1 VIRELKNMKIWKN
14 TSTLDGY
21 DEGLPFTSIKEEA
34 DIVLLGSK
42 PIGLEGFSNL
52 KGIFRVGISRDNVP
66 IEEAETM
73 GIIVRFPSQETIDIV
88 YEETACFT
96 CSLIFRMLYSEI
108 GTLDPWWKD
117 IRVQLND
124 KVLLVIGTGNIG
136 SRVAKKMQDFLK
148 VETYD
153 LLQNTTTELKSLIAS
168 ADCITLHIPESEEN
182 NNFMDGEKLSWMKDG
197 AALINTARGAI
208 VDEEAMLKEIESS
221 RLCAAFDVYWQEPY
235 QGKLKKYHPDRF
247 YMTPHVASTCNRFL
261 EGCRK
266 DLDILIEDLFRA

>member
-108 GTLDPWWKD
+108 GTLDPWWKG

-124 KVLLVIGTGNIG
+124 KVLLVIGMGNIG
-136 SRVAKKMQDFLK
+136 GRVAKKMKGFLK
-148 VETYD
+148 VDTFD
-153 LLQNTTTELKSLIAS
+153 VLQNTTAELKALIES
-168 ADCITLHIPESEEN
+168 ADCITLHIPKNEEN
-182 NNFMDGEKLSWMKDG
+182 NNFIDGEKLSWMKDG
-197 AALINTARGAI
+197 SVLINTARGAA
-208 VDEEAMLKEIESS
+208 VNEDALFKEIESF
-221 RLCAAFDVYWQEPY
+221 RLLAAFDVYWQEPY
-235 QGKLKKYHPDRF
+235 QGKLKKYHPDHF
-247 YMTPHVASTCNRFL
+247 YMTPHVASTCNGFL

>member
-1 VIRELKNMKIWKN
+1 MKNMKIWKN
-14 TSTLDGY
+14 TATLDGY
-21 DEGLPFTSIKEEA
+21 DEGLPFTNIKEEA

-42 PIGLEGFSNL
+42 PVSLEGFPNL

-108 GTLDPWWKD
+108 GTLDPWWKG

-124 KVLLVIGTGNIG
+124 KVLLVIGMGNIG
-136 SRVAKKMQDFLK
+136 GRVAKKMKGFLK
-148 VETYD
+148 VDTFD
-153 LLQNTTTELKSLIAS
+153 VLQNTTAELKALIEL
-168 ADCITLHIPESEEN
+168 ADCITLHIPKNEEN
-182 NNFMDGEKLSWMKDG
+182 NNFIDGEKLSWMKDG
-197 AALINTARGAI
+197 SVLINTARGAA
-208 VDEEAMLKEIESS
+208 VNEDALFKEIESF
-221 RLCAAFDVYWQEPY
+221 RLFAAFDVYWQEPY
-235 QGKLKKYHPDRF
+235 QGKLKKYHPDHF
-247 YMTPHVASTCNRFL
+247 YMTPHVASTCHGFL

>member
-42 PIGLEGFSNL
+42 PIGLKGFSNL

-108 GTLDPWWKD
+108 GTLDPWWKG

-124 KVLLVIGTGNIG
+124 KVLLVIGMGNIG
-136 SRVAKKMQDFLK
+136 GRVAKKMKGFLK
-148 VETYD
+148 VDTFD
-153 LLQNTTTELKSLIAS
+153 VLQNTTAELKALIES
-168 ADCITLHIPESEEN
+168 ADCITLHIPKNEEN

-197 AALINTARGAI
+197 SVLINTARGAA
-208 VDEEAMLKEIESS
+208 VNEDALFKEIESF
-221 RLCAAFDVYWQEPY
+221 RLLAAFDVYWQEPY
-235 QGKLKKYHPDRF
+235 QGKLKKYHPDHF
-247 YMTPHVASTCNRFL
+247 YMTPHVASTCNGFL

>member
-1 VIRELKNMKIWKN
+1 MKNMKIWKN

-108 GTLDPWWKD
+108 GTLDPWWKG

-124 KVLLVIGTGNIG
+124 KVLLVIGMGNIG
-136 SRVAKKMQDFLK
+136 GRVAKKMKGFLK
-148 VETYD
+148 VDTFD
-153 LLQNTTTELKSLIAS
+153 VLQNTTAELKALIES
-168 ADCITLHIPESEEN
+168 ADCITLHIPKNEEN

-197 AALINTARGAI
+197 SVLINTARGAA
-208 VDEEAMLKEIESS
+208 VNEDALFKEIESF
-221 RLCAAFDVYWQEPY
+221 RLLAAFDVYWQEPY
-235 QGKLKKYHPDRF
+235 QGKLKKYHPDHF
-247 YMTPHVASTCNRFL
+247 YMTPHVASTCNGFL

>member
-1 VIRELKNMKIWKN
+1 VIRELENMKIWKN

-108 GTLDPWWKD
+108 GTLDPWWKG

-124 KVLLVIGTGNIG
+124 KVLLVIGMGNIG
-136 SRVAKKMQDFLK
+136 GRVAKKMKGFLK
-148 VETYD
+148 VDTFD
-153 LLQNTTTELKSLIAS
+153 VLQNTTAELKALIES
-168 ADCITLHIPESEEN
+168 ADCITLHIPKNEEN
-182 NNFMDGEKLSWMKDG
+182 NNFIDGEKLSWMKDG
-197 AALINTARGAI
+197 SVLINTARGAA
-208 VDEEAMLKEIESS
+208 VNEDALFKEIESF
-221 RLCAAFDVYWQEPY
+221 RLFAAFDVYWQEPY
-235 QGKLKKYHPDRF
+235 QGKLKKYHPDHF
-247 YMTPHVASTCNRFL
+247 YMTPHVASTCNGFL